1 MSVENRIPDY
11 LKKIYQL
18 CLDIQAFVEDV
29 PLEDFLDDKR
39 TENAVAMS
47 LIAMGEIVTVL
58 HHKYPEFLEQH
69 KDIPWKYIRGMRN
82 IIAHGYFEL
91 DFEVVYETAVTSIPE
106 LFEQI
111 KNLIMETQERVSEKY

>member
-18 CLDIQAFVEDV
+18 CLDIQAFVEGV

-69 KDIPWKYIRGMRN
+69 KYIPWKYIRGMRN

-111 KNLIMETQERVSEKY
+111 KNLMMETQEPVSEKY

>member
-1 MSVENRIPDY
+1 
-11 LKKIYQL
+11 
-18 CLDIQAFVEDV
+18 
-29 PLEDFLDDKR
+29 
-39 TENAVAMS
+39 
-47 LIAMGEIVTVL
+47 MGEIVTVL

-111 KNLIMETQERVSEKY
+111 KNLIMETQEHVSEKY